1 MSTLGPG
8 CPTCRQRE
16 RCSTPAQSPRKHL
29 SMTRAPGELTYSELG
44 PMKSVGLYSLEQRT
58 MLAYGIW
65 YKASE
70 LHRMDS
76 PAFRSA
82 RTYAVVTVSACLK
95 FFEVVKASFEKA
107 TGRDRS
113 FLTQNSFSKRMLH
126 AIHACITHF
135 HPPLLLWKDTLSS
148 V

>member
-8 CPTCRQRE
+8 CPACRQRK

-29 SMTRAPGELTYSELG
+29 SMTRARGGLTYSKLG

-58 MLAYGIW
+58 MLAYGIR

-107 TGRDRS
+107 TG
-113 FLTQNSFSKRMLH
+113 MG
-126 AIHACITHF
+126 
-135 HPPLLLWKDTLSS
+135 PLLPDAKLILKTDITCPSCLYHSLPPSS
-148 V
+148 SSLKRHA